1 MKHRIRIC
9 KRCSMYTLKEKC
21 QNCNSETNDPH
32 PPKFSLDDKYIRYR
46 IMDAYADGSKSDSN
60 AS

>member
-9 KRCSMYTLKEKC
+9 KTCVKYTLKAKC
-21 QNCNSETNDPH
+21 QTCNSDTHDPH

-46 IMDAYADGSKSDSN
+46 IMDAYSDDSKSEE
-60 AS
+60 